1 MIERPS
7 VSDPG
12 SALFDDVWFPTPGG
26 NDKSQAVSVTL
37 GELAQKAQA
46 ERWEDSETPSGTVP
60 ILHNYLRYTY
70 AKLKQ
75 EGKILRFTDSDG
87 IERGLFNT
95 GLFTPNF
102 EPLICLLESNRNPGK
117 QPWVFKGWVTPSDW
131 RLRGLAVDTL
141 TPPTYFERAD
151 ELVYNPD
158 LELVTNLDH
167 ILDDREDRWPD
178 VLSEDPIQRRLILM
192 GAIQEV
198 EKRAR
203 MNWRIAVPMF
213 YWPKSASE
221 GRIQLLL
228 PLRLASDKP
237 AHLALV
243 IDRREGRYFGYT
255 ILTLSM
261 AYMNARL
268 ITRPEADWITPF
280 AT

>member
-1 MIERPS
+1 MAPR
-7 VSDPG
+7 G
-12 SALFDDVWFPTPGG
+12 SY
-26 NDKSQAVSVTL
+26 
-37 GELAQKAQA
+37 
-46 ERWEDSETPSGTVP
+46 P
-60 ILHNYLRYTY
+60 ILGNYLRYTY

-75 EGKILRFTDSDG
+75 EDKVLQFADSG
-87 IERGLFNT
+87 GVELGVFNT

-102 EPLICLLESNRNPGK
+102 EPILCLLETNRNLDK
-117 QPWVFKGWVTPSDW
+117 QPWVFKDWVTPSDW
-131 RLRGLAVDTL
+131 RLRGLDVDAL
-141 TPPTYFERAD
+141 RPPTYFERAD

-158 LELVTNLDH
+158 LELIANLDH

-178 VLSEDPIQRRLILM
+178 VLSDDPIQRRLILM

-203 MNWRIAVPMF
+203 MNWRLAVPMF
-213 YWPKSASE
+213 YWPKKASE

-268 ITRPEADWITPF
+268 ITRPEADWITPPD
-280 AT
+280 A